1 MNIDRLKNVIL
12 LIHENLF
19 FLLRR
24 TTWFI
29 IALMAVFSVLLEGL
43 FLLKGTHLGLDG
55 FLSLWLGTTL
65 TLLNLNVAYPIIFRF
80 LGNKEID
87 YLQQP
92 ERLFDKYYAASLIL
106 ALIMIVLPMGGLIFT
121 LAVFG
126 GSSAIYYLLGIGIV
140 SFITRL
146 GGGIFAKGADLA
158 SSMVKENDSRSP
170 AAIADKIGD
179 YLNNG
184 LALSFDLIESLIG
197 VLVAMILFI
206 QGHLVDKSLRD
217 TLYYAVL
224 SYPFFIILGS
234 IVISFI
240 SGFLLLGLKRKT
252 LLGNAL
258 KPIHSIYVSLFM
270 IGIFSFIFSIYYILP
285 SFSFLSSLGF
295 STGIS
300 PYICIVLGLILAVF
314 IGIATDY
321 YTSDAHQP
329 VRELASFAEHSAP
342 LAMLNGL
349 AVGMKSLYW
358 PLFFEMVFFLIAYH
372 LSGFYGIMMMATGFM
387 AMAPTILAAS
397 LYAPFADNITGLA
410 KMESQDP
417 DILKGVQQLDIM
429 GNTLSALAKNYASNA
444 TLIVVFSLFLA
455 YIKVSGV
462 HYDSVSIFHPLIVSA
477 LFFGGLLPYVLSS
490 TLIRAVSYTAI
501 QMADASIEQ
510 IKTIPYLFEQKAFPD
525 MRVFILDSGV
535 KIIRD
540 LFLPTLFVLIIPIF
554 IGKLFGADM
563 LATIFMGIMISGIFL
578 SISFTNAG
586 AVLDNSK
593 KMMEKGHFGGMGT
606 QTYENAMMGDLFGD
620 ALKDLA
626 GPSLNNFVKVMIT
639 VAIIILPLII

>member
-1 MNIDRLKNVIL
+1 MNVDRLKNVIQ

-19 FLLRR
+19 FLLKK
-24 TTWFI
+24 TTWSI
-29 IALMAVFSVLLEGL
+29 MGLMAVFSLLLEGL
-43 FLLKGTHLGLDG
+43 FFLKGGHLEYNS
-55 FLSLWLGTTL
+55 FLALWLGTTL
-65 TLLNLNVAYPIIFRF
+65 ALLNLNVAYPVIFRF
-80 LGNKEID
+80 LGNKEIEYMD
-87 YLQQP
+87 QP
-92 ERLFDKYYAASLIL
+92 VRLFDKYYAASLIL
-106 ALIMIVLPMGGLIFT
+106 ALIMIILPMGGLIFD
-121 LAVFG
+121 LVIFG
-126 GSSAIYYLLGIGIV
+126 GSSAIYYLLGVGIV

-158 SSMVKENDSRSP
+158 CSMVKETDSRSP

-197 VLVAMILFI
+197 ILVAMILFI

-217 TLYYAVL
+217 TLYYAIL

-234 IVISFI
+234 IAISFI
-240 SGFLLLGLKRKT
+240 SGFLVLGLKRKT
-252 LLGNAL
+252 ILGNVL
-258 KPIHSIYVSLFM
+258 KPIHSIYVSLFL

-295 STGIS
+295 STGMA
-300 PYICIVLGLILAVF
+300 PYICIVLGLVLAVF

-329 VRELASFAEHSAP
+329 VREMASFAEHSAP

-358 PLFFEMVFFLIAYH
+358 PLIFEAAFFLVAYR
-372 LSGFYGIMMMATGFM
+372 LSGFYGIIMMSTGFM

-410 KMESQDP
+410 KMESNDP
-417 DILKGVQQLDIM
+417 QIIQGVQQLDII

-455 YIKVSGV
+455 FIKVSGL
-462 HYDSVSIFHPLIVSA
+462 HYQTVSIFHPLVVSA
-477 LFFGGLLPYVLSS
+477 LFFGGLLPYILSS

-501 QMADASIEQ
+501 QMAESSINQ
-510 IKTIPYLFEQKAFPD
+510 IKTIPYLLEKKTFPD
-525 MRVFILDSGV
+525 MRAFILESGV

-554 IGKLFGADM
+554 IGKLFGAEM
-563 LATIFMGIMISGIFL
+563 LATVFMGIMISGIFL
-578 SISFTNAG
+578 SMSFTNTG

-593 KMMEKGHFGGMGT
+593 KMMENGHFGGTGT
-606 QTYENAMMGDLFGD
+606 RTYDNAVMGDLFGD